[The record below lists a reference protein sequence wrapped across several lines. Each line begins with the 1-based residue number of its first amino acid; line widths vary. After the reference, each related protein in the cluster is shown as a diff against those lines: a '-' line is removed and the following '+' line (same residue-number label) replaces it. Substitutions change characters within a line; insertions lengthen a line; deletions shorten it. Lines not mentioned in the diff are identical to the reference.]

1 MGKALSKGSDNVSRN
16 LTVSTVFFCTRPI
29 SGKHFPHV
37 DKMVKKKDLHLIFL
51 FSEPPADFGILL
63 SSASKI
69 VFFGVIDPPKPNI
82 LGEWVK
88 SSYKRKMRVVTSLFI
103 LDFLLCFVC
112 FT

>member
-1 MGKALSKGSDNVSRN
+1 
-16 LTVSTVFFCTRPI
+16 
-29 SGKHFPHV
+29 
-37 DKMVKKKDLHLIFL
+37 MVKKKDLHLFFL

-82 LGEWVK
+82 PGEWVK
-88 SSYKRKMRVVTSLFI
+88 SSYRRKMRVVIFLFI
-103 LDFLLCFVC
+103 LDFLFCSVC